1 MPLIRFSVLS
11 LLLAAFSLS
20 GAAQN
25 AAWFGTPVPPPLSDP
40 RKPIMKHQDA
50 FAPLPAHFP
59 PRQGHHDELL
69 DGAVLKTDQQR
80 IVGFSLESL
89 AAGDKVWGRRAATP
103 AFMHTI
109 EWVVNELKA
118 AGLKDARTE
127 TYAVPGPM
135 WAPVSWQLQV
145 VGDAGFG
152 AGTQTVTL
160 QSAFPQPGGATIA
173 GGSLTAGVVFVG
185 HGPTRISPDAI

>member
-20 GAAQN
+20 VAAQN

-89 AAGDKVWGRRAATP
+89 AAGDKVWGRRAARRSR
-103 AFMHTI
+103 
-109 EWVVNELKA
+109 VA
-118 AGLKDARTE
+118 ASRRR
-127 TYAVPGPM
+127 
-135 WAPVSWQLQV
+135 S
-145 VGDAGFG
+145 
-152 AGTQTVTL
+152 
-160 QSAFPQPGGATIA
+160 S
-173 GGSLTAGVVFVG
+173 
-185 HGPTRISPDAI
+185 SPDAERMRTSPVAT